1 MKAVISIEG
10 SAERV
15 WQFCVECSIALASGN
30 GKSAGSMSESG
41 ASHVRHTG
49 RFIARNAGHH

>member
-1 MKAVISIEG
+1 MKAVISVNG
-10 SAERV
+10 SEERV

-30 GKSAGSMSESG
+30 GKPAGSMSEFG

-49 RFIARNAGHH
+49 RFIARSAGHH